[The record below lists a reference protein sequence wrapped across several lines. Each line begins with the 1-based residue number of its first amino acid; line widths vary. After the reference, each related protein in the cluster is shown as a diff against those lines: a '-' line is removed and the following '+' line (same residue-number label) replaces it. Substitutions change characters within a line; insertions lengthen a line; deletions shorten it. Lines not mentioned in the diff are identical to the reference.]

1 MEEEI
6 KDFESCNF
14 LDFKGKF
21 DEAAKIAQ
29 TRFWSAT
36 DRGRKLIFLSKW
48 AEIAFQN
55 FDIKCLT
62 HEIYPVIENEMAAI
76 KDDQVVELL

>member
-29 TRFWSAT
+29 TRF
-36 DRGRKLIFLSKW
+36 
-48 AEIAFQN
+48 
-55 FDIKCLT
+55 
-62 HEIYPVIENEMAAI
+62 
-76 KDDQVVELL
+76 